1 MKKLFLTLIL
11 GAVALGA
18 CTNLDEEI
26 YSKISKE
33 NFFTTEEQFVKYSA
47 RAYSSLQHWG
57 TEKSL
62 WTFVIQNTNEVC
74 VPVNPNGGWWDDGRY
89 NEVHVHNIPASN
101 RLLEMAWEYW
111 TNGVTACNDVLDMF
125 ESVERDFD
133 AKNRVIAEVKTLRAY
148 YYLCGIDNWG
158 SIPYSVSK
166 KETGYPEKKDRA
178 FMFDF
183 IEKEIKDNIDFLQV
197 EPTSEYYGRITR
209 GAADAI
215 MAKLYLNADKWI
227 GKEMWKEA
235 EEVCNDIISRGHY
248 SLAKNYKDNFKVD
261 NETSPEQIFAI
272 PYSTVYTTDDHH
284 AFIIYMS
291 TLPADLCSPLGI
303 AAKAWDGL
311 CAEPDFMASYDEG
324 DTRKKDTWL
333 YGQIYNK
340 DGTALALY
348 VNGKVVRVSLDE
360 NGKVIKVLEDDK
372 EGYIPDY
379 AEPYLIDPDMP
390 ESVYG
395 KDARREALQGA
406 RIAKWT
412 YQSDG
417 RLTGGQVGMD
427 NDFFLIRYADVVLM
441 YVEAL
446 VRQSRASEAA
456 EVPDF
461 KQIRTRAGL
470 QPFTASEL
478 TLDNLYWERAHELAI
493 EGWQR
498 QDMIR
503 FDKYLEAWWAKP
515 EKDASDLILPIPK
528 SAVAANPNL
537 K

>member
-1 MKKLFLTLIL
+1 MKKLLFTLIL

-74 VPVNPNGGWWDDGRY
+74 TPVNPNGGWWDDGRY
-89 NEVHVHNIPASN
+89 NEVHVHSIPSSN
-101 RLLEMAWEYW
+101 RLLEMAWDYW
-111 TNGVTACNDVLDMF
+111 ASGVTACNDVLDMF
-125 ESVERDFD
+125 ESVDKDFA
-133 AKNRVIAEVKTLRAY
+133 AKDRVVAEVKTLRAY
-148 YYLCGIDNWG
+148 YYLCAIDNWG
-158 SIPYSVSK
+158 SVPYSISK
-166 KETGYPEKKDRA
+166 KEKGYPEKKDRA

-197 EPTSEYYGRITR
+197 EPTGEYYGRITR

-215 MAKLYLNADKWI
+215 LAKLYLNAEKWI
-227 GKEMWKEA
+227 GKAMWKEA
-235 EEVCNDIISRGHY
+235 EEACQDIISRGNY
-248 SLAKNYKDNFKVD
+248 RLAENYKDNFKVY

-291 TLPADLCSPLGI
+291 TLPADICRPMGI
-303 AAKAWDGL
+303 PADAWDGL
-311 CAEPDFMASYDEG
+311 CAEPDFMASYEAG

-333 YGQIYNK
+333 YGQIYDK
-340 DGTALALY
+340 DGNPLEYAPGVPY
-348 VNGKVVRVSLDE
+348 V
-360 NGKVIKVLEDDK
+360 
-372 EGYIPDY
+372 
-379 AEPYLIDPDMP
+379 IDPDMP

-395 KDARREALQGA
+395 KDARRDALQGA
-406 RIAKWT
+406 RIAKWE

-427 NDFFLIRYADVVLM
+427 NDFFLLRYADVVLM

-446 VRQSRASEAA
+446 VRQNRASEAA
-456 EVPDF
+456 NVADF
-461 KQIRTRAGL
+461 QRIRTRAGL
-470 QPFTASEL
+470 KPFTAAQL

-515 EKDASDLILPIPK
+515 AKEASDLTLPYPK
-528 SAVAANPNL
+528 SAIAANPNL